1 MKKTLAALAAAGFVA
16 MMAGPAWAGGGCG
29 SWGTQSVGTDGDHR
43 TVAEGEQSIP
53 TTTKTETQTA
63 STEAATE

>member
-1 MKKTLAALAAAGFVA
+1 
-16 MMAGPAWAGGGCG
+16 
-29 SWGTQSVGTDGDHR
+29 VGTDGDHR